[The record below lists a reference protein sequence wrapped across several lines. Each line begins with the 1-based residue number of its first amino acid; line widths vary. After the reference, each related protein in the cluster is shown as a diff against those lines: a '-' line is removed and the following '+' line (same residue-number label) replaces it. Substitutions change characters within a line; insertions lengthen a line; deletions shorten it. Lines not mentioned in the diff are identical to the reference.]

1 MHCCL
6 NRYIHPCHRVTKIDH
21 LPENLGVARPMLRNL
36 AHITLQD
43 ENDLRQGIKAAS
55 DNDDH

>member
-43 ENDLRQGIKAAS
+43 ENDLRQGIKAAFR
-55 DNDDH
+55 